1 MKRLLL
7 SVTLFYCICGAVAQ
21 KMSNHVE
28 SYSLTWHDG
37 EVIFNTGD
45 TIACKVRFNE
55 TIAKGV
61 LQIME
66 DDNIVTVVADDVSS
80 FSFYDMQND
89 KLRKFTSMPLLND
102 KSQQKAFLECVY
114 DDPQF
119 SILKHKT
126 LDVPYEY
133 MNYTR
138 LISKPVRMSKR
149 YILNISTGEL
159 LPLSKENTLRLLE
172 SRKTEITSFIEE
184 NHIRFKKVADYI
196 NVFQYHSSL

>member
-7 SVTLFYCICGAVAQ
+7 FVALFYCVSAAVAQ
-21 KMSNHVE
+21 QMSNHVE

-37 EVIFNTGD
+37 QVIFNTGD
-45 TIACKVRFNE
+45 TVACNVRFNE

-66 DDNIVTVVADDVSS
+66 DDNIVTVVADDVES
-80 FSFYDMQND
+80 FSFYDTQND
-89 KLRKFTSMPLLND
+89 KLRKFTSMPLVIDN
-102 KSQQKAFLECVY
+102 SQQKAFLERLY

-138 LISKPVRMSKR
+138 LISKPVRMSRR

-159 LPLSKENTLRLLE
+159 LPLSKENTLRLLA
-172 SRKTEITSFIEE
+172 SRKTEITSFIQEH
-184 NHIRFKKVADYI
+184 HIRFKKVTDYI